1 MNEKN
6 YEIVNLIR
14 RFLLNDLS
22 EDEQRMLDAW
32 REESEEREF
41 FFQRILAGEEFKDRQ
56 EIYRKSVALDAYKR
70 FQCKNRK
77 RRMNAFWR
85 WVAVICLPLLVGGIW
100 VLVDRV
106 REKSLEIA
114 EKTLVTSEPEVR
126 DKVILVLAD
135 G

>member
-56 EIYRKSVALDAYKR
+56 EICFLALGGSYM
-70 FQCKNRK
+70 F
-77 RRMNAFWR
+77 AF
-85 WVAVICLPLLVGGIW
+85 VGGRN
-100 VLVDRV
+100 LG
-106 REKSLEIA
+106 A
-114 EKTLVTSEPEVR
+114 C
-126 DKVILVLAD
+126 
-135 G
+135 